1 MCTSKICCL
10 SLNICGTLLLE
21 GLCDTVKKVTD
32 QQTASATKLT
42 NEAIRRITQY
52 LMQNEHISCVVV

>member
-1 MCTSKICCL
+1 MGMSKICCL
-10 SLNICGTLLLE
+10 SLNICGTLLL
-21 GLCDTVKKVTD
+21 GDTVKKVTD